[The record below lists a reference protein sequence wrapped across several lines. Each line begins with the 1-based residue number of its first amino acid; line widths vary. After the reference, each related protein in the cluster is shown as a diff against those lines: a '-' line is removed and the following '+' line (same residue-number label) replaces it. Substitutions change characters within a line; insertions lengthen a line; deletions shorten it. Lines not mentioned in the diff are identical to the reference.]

1 MNRIATTRLVHTV
14 MIAAA
19 LAAMFM
25 SAAVQAAPAA
35 PADATQVVMLPRVV
49 VTGRRTPAAPA
60 AQVVQLP
67 RVVVTGRRADS
78 RDTQQ
83 ARHHEMRAPAVVLIA
98 QR

>member
-1 MNRIATTRLVHTV
+1 MNSIFTTRLTHTV

-19 LAAMFM
+19 LAALFM
-25 SAAVQAAPAA
+25 SASAQAAPA
-35 PADATQVVMLPRVV
+35 DSSQVVTLPRVV
-49 VTGRRTPAAPA
+49 VTGKRAPAAPA

-83 ARHHEMRAPAVVLIA
+83 ARRDEMRAPAVVLIA
-98 QR
+98 RR